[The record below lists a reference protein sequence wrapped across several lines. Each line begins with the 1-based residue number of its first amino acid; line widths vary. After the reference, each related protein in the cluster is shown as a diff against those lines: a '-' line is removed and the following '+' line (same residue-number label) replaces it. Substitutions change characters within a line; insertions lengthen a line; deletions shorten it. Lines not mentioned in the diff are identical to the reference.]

1 MNQKALFI
9 SRPLATD
16 SPFYSIFPLDGPV
29 RIYAESLLEFCAI
42 PFDHIPPTDWIF
54 FYSPNGVRFF
64 FEQVKQQHLTI
75 SNSVRWAVLG
85 DGTSKALREFGKAP
99 DFAGNGLPDQVAPA
113 FGVLAAGMRVLF
125 PQASESR
132 QSIQKFLG
140 SAVET
145 ISMPVYQNQIRID
158 FQLPVTQL
166 LIFTSPLNVQA
177 FYTKYPERTSIPA
190 LAIGQSTRQ
199 ALEALE
205 FRKIYTVEKPSEL
218 LLAQR
223 AYISLQ
229 ND

>member
-9 SRPLATD
+9 SRPLERD
-16 SPFYSIFPLDGPV
+16 SPFYSIFPPDGSV

-42 PFDHIPPTDWIF
+42 PFDHIPSTDWIF

-64 FEQVKQQHLTI
+64 FEQVKQRHLAI
-75 SNSVRWAVLG
+75 PAAVRWAVLG
-85 DGTSKALREFGKAP
+85 DGTSKTLREFGKAP

-113 FGVLAAGMRVLF
+113 FAVLAAGMRVLF
-125 PQASESR
+125 PQAMESR

-140 SAVET
+140 TTVEA
-145 ISMPVYQNQIRID
+145 ISMPVYQNNIRVD

-166 LIFTSPLNVQA
+166 LLFTSPLNAQA
-177 FYTKYPERTSIPA
+177 FYEMYPERTSTPV

-199 ALEALE
+199 ALVELGFSE
-205 FRKIYTVEKPSEL
+205 IYTVEKPSEL

-223 AYISLQ
+223 AHNLLQ
-229 ND
+229 NA